1 VKTIRLPKDLAAAS
15 LDELNREILQG
26 TVALD
31 WSQVEVASDG
41 GLRRLL
47 RGVDLVAN
55 HDALGVDTVPDA
67 LSDSVA
73 VALDDAVVEQD
84 PAEAP
89 GDVQEGEAPAEGV
102 HLAPPP
108 PEELRFKL
116 EDLVLRDL
124 LGPSAGPEEE
134 IDERSVSERYLV
146 GLLAPRKRRKTA
158 PEPDDE
164 LGCEPGVTPE
174 EGSSDIARPAADSLF
189 PSSIGFTFCIAPDA
203 PPLRLTASWG
213 WYRRRASEIL
223 RDEKGGPK
231 LVWRRT
237 PAGGTSQKLLI
248 REGPIQDWCPN
259 AEQPGVIVRGVA
271 RRTGQNLIV
280 TVFLVNDQDEPERS
294 RDEAWLF
301 QPQLCAEAAG
311 GEPVFLKRSESSDP
325 EHLDPL
331 ARDEHRSM
339 AMLYRNRV
347 EFAVGHGV
355 AVHAEAPSG
364 DATAALRIETRVVPR
379 LEVPAVEPPSA
390 QDNPEIAPVVLDM
403 NRLGELGREEL
414 LRSLEHLPKAYA
426 AWISRQQARAEVGE
440 EGLAKHREAAKQ
452 ALERCRRAC
461 KRIEEGIALLAS
473 DGRSLEAF
481 QFANRAMAMQRVRT
495 VFGERRRR
503 GDECTIADVD
513 QPKNRSWRLFQLAFV
528 VLNLPSIT
536 DLHHPDRSSEM
547 EAIADLLWFPT
558 GGGKTEA
565 YLGLAAYTMALRR
578 LQGPV
583 EGRSGEHGIAVL
595 MRYTLRVLT
604 LQQFQRAAA
613 LVCACE
619 VLRREALG
627 RLGKEPFRIGL
638 WVGQKTTPNW
648 TDQAAEAL
656 KQEHGTQGRPSHGD
670 HVGSP
675 AQLTNCP
682 WCGTPIDPGK
692 HMEVSTYSKGTC
704 RTYVYCGDPL
714 GNCPFSRRQAK
725 DEGIPIVVVDEEVYR
740 RLPAML
746 IATVDKF
753 AQMPWN
759 GTTQML
765 FGQVDH
771 HCPRHGFWS
780 PEIQDSDH
788 PKSGALPRARS
799 VAHGPLRPPDLIIQ
813 DELHL
818 ISGPLGTLTGLYET
832 AVDELCGWE
841 VEGRRVR
848 PKVIASTATI
858 QRASDQVWSLFQRRV
873 EVFPPSGTEV
883 RDNFFA
889 LERTPAQKPGRL
901 YLGICAPGRRLKSAL
916 IRAYVALLAA
926 SKKLY
931 DDCGRAADPWMT
943 LVGYFS
949 SIRELAGMRRL
960 VDDDVRSRLNRTDRR
975 GLARRRAPLVQ
986 ELTSRIGST
995 DIPDLLDRM
1004 EIAFDPVDEKARRE
1018 LWSQG
1023 KKTPPKPIDVLL
1035 ATNMISVGVD
1045 IRRLGLMVVAGQPKT
1060 TAEYIQAT
1068 SRVGRSQPGLVV
1080 AVYNWARPRDLSHY
1094 ERFEH
1099 YHSTFYRH
1107 VEPTS
1112 VTPFA
1117 ARALDRGLSA
1127 LLVSLVRLASQ
1138 ELNANNRAQ
1147 AITDK
1152 NPLVLK
1158 ALERIVERA
1167 RKVTGDDAI
1176 AEQVRAMLGRR
1187 LDVWLADAGRRDAG
1201 SMLGY
1206 RESRDRTRG
1215 LLRAAEAGTW
1225 QEFTCLNSLRD
1236 VEPSVGLIF
1245 DERGLDFEGREQ
1257 EPQS

>member
-1 VKTIRLPKDLAAAS
+1 VKTFRLPKDLATAS
-15 LDELNREILQG
+15 LDELNRDIRQG
-26 TVALD
+26 IVTLD
-31 WSQVEVASDG
+31 WSQVEVASEG
-41 GLRRLL
+41 ALRRLL

-55 HDALGVDTVPDA
+55 NDALGADTVPDA
-67 LSDSVA
+67 LTDSVA
-73 VALDDAVVEQD
+73 AALDDRDDAPGEERAGESGD
-84 PAEAP
+84 EALTEPSAEA
-89 GDVQEGEAPAEGV
+89 V

-116 EDLVLRDL
+116 EELVLRDL
-124 LGPSAGPEEE
+124 QGPAAGPEEE

-146 GLLAPRKRRKTA
+146 GLLAPRKRRLTA
-158 PEPDDE
+158 AEPDDD
-164 LGCEPGVTPE
+164 LACETGANAE
-174 EGSSDIARPAADSLF
+174 EGASDAARAPVDSLF

-203 PPLRLTASWG
+203 PPVRLTAAWG
-213 WYRRRASEIL
+213 WYRRRASETL
-223 RDEKGGPK
+223 TDEKGGPK

-237 PAGGTSQKLLI
+237 PAGGTSPAMPI
-248 REGPIQDWCPN
+248 REGPILDWRPS
-259 AEQPGVIVRGVA
+259 AEQPGVVVRGVA
-271 RRTGQNLIV
+271 RRSGQNLIA
-280 TVFLVNDQDEPERS
+280 TVFLVNEQEEPERS

-301 QPQLCAEAAG
+301 QPQLGAEGAG
-311 GEPVFLKRSESSDP
+311 GESVFLKRVEPADP
-325 EHLDPL
+325 EHLDAL

-339 AMLYRNRV
+339 AMLYRRRV

-355 AVHAEAPSG
+355 AIHAETAPG
-364 DATAALRIETRVVPR
+364 EAAAALRIETRVVPR
-379 LEVPAVEPPSA
+379 LEVPAVEPPGA
-390 QDNPEIAPVVLDM
+390 KDNPDIGPVVLDM
-403 NRLGELGREEL
+403 KRLGELGKEDVLEA
-414 LRSLEHLPKAYA
+414 LRPLPKAYS
-426 AWISRQQARAEVGE
+426 AWIAQQQARAELGE
-440 EGLAKHREAAKQ
+440 DGLAEHRQAAKQ
-452 ALERCRRAC
+452 ALERCRKAC
-461 KRIEEGIALLAS
+461 ARIEEGLALLA
-473 DGRSLEAF
+473 GNGMALEAF
-481 QFANRAMAMQRVRT
+481 QFANRAMASQRVRT
-495 VFGERRRR
+495 VFSERVRR
-503 GDECTIADVD
+503 GEGGTVADVD
-513 QPKNRSWRLFQLAFV
+513 EPKNRSWRLFQLAFV

-536 DLHHPDRSSEM
+536 DLHHADRSSES

-565 YLGLAAYTMALRR
+565 YLGLSAYTMALRR

-583 EGRSGEHGIAVL
+583 AGRSGEHGVAVL

-619 VLRREALG
+619 VLRREAPG
-627 RLGKEPFRIGL
+627 RLGREPFRIGL

-648 TDQAAEAL
+648 TEQAAEAL
-656 KQEHGTQGRPSHGD
+656 KQDRGTRGRPSHGD
-670 HVGSP
+670 GTGSP

-682 WCGTPIDPGK
+682 WCGAPIDPGK
-692 HMEVSTYSKGTC
+692 HMEVSTYSRGTC

-714 GNCPFSRRQAK
+714 GDCPFSRRNAK
-725 DEGIPIVVVDEEVYR
+725 DEGIPVVVVDEEVYR

-759 GTTQML
+759 GITQML

-771 HCPRHGFWS
+771 LCPRHGFWS

-788 PKSGALPRARS
+788 PKSGALPRAQS
-799 VAHGPLRPPDLIIQ
+799 MLHGPLRPPDLIIQ

-832 AVDELCGWE
+832 AVDELCSWD

-858 QRASDQVWSLFQRRV
+858 QRAPDQVWSLFQRRV
-873 EVFPPSGTEV
+873 QVFPPSGTDV

-889 LERTPAQKPGRL
+889 VERGPDQKPGRL

-916 IRAYVALLAA
+916 IRTYVALLAA

-931 DDCGRAADPWMT
+931 DDYGRAADPWMT

-960 VDDDVRSRLNRTDRR
+960 VDDDVRTRLNRTDRR

-995 DIPDLLDRM
+995 EIPELLDRM
-1004 EIAFDPVDEKARRE
+1004 EVAFDPGSEKERRE

-1080 AVYNWARPRDLSHY
+1080 SVYNWARPRDLSHY

-1117 ARALDRGLSA
+1117 SRALDRGLSA
-1127 LLVSLVRLASQ
+1127 LLVSLVRLASR
-1138 ELNANNRAQ
+1138 ELFR
-1147 AITDK
+1147 TW
-1152 NPLVLK
+1152 
-1158 ALERIVERA
+1158 
-1167 RKVTGDDAI
+1167 
-1176 AEQVRAMLGRR
+1176 RR
-1187 LDVWLADAGRRDAG
+1187 
-1201 SMLGY
+1201 
-1206 RESRDRTRG
+1206 E
-1215 LLRAAEAGTW
+1215 
-1225 QEFTCLNSLRD
+1225 
-1236 VEPSVGLIF
+1236 I
-1245 DERGLDFEGREQ
+1245 
-1257 EPQS
+1257 